1 MPAKPEVILGLGRK
15 FWETRI
21 FLTAA
26 ELDVFTHVAKKPMSA
41 REIADTLNVTLRG
54 ITLLLDALVPL
65 GLLEKKIDTY
75 YCPPDLAALLSKDS
89 PTSVIPML
97 MLNIGGWKQ
106 WSDLT
111 EIVRH
116 GPKKE
121 NQAILGGSESQNETF
136 IGAMHVLAYRM
147 AHGIIAVTNP
157 GKARKLLDIGGSTGS
172 YTVAFLE
179 SFKDM
184 RATLYELPP
193 VIKIAQKRFA
203 HSDVRDRITF
213 VEGDYFKDE
222 LPAGHDL
229 ALLSAI
235 IHLHSPEQNIEL
247 FRKVFRA
254 LEPGGRLVIRDD
266 VMSPDHTRPA
276 SGALFAVNMLVV
288 TPGGSTYSFEEI
300 KSSLETAGFVK
311 VNLIQPDE
319 NMNGLVEGFKP

>member
-1 MPAKPEVILGLGRK
+1 MPAKPEVILGLGRR
-15 FWETRI
+15 FWESRI

-26 ELDVFTHVAKKPMSA
+26 ELDVFTHTSKKPMSA
-41 REIADTLNVTLRG
+41 EETADTLNVTMRG
-54 ITLLLDALVPL
+54 ITILLDALAAL
-65 GLLEKKIDTY
+65 GMLEKKIDKY
-75 YCPPDLAALLSKDS
+75 FCPPDLAVLLSKDS

-97 MLNIGGWKQ
+97 MLNIGGWKR

-116 GPKKE
+116 GPQKSSH
-121 NQAILGGSESQNETF
+121 AVLDGSQSQNETF
-136 IGAMHVLAYRM
+136 IEAMHVLAYRM

-157 GKARKLLDIGGSTGS
+157 GKARKLLDIGGSSGS
-172 YTVAFLE
+172 YTLAFLE
-179 SFKDM
+179 VFKDM
-184 RATLYELPP
+184 RATLFELPP
-193 VIKIAQKRFA
+193 VIKIAQRRLAKT
-203 HSDVRDRITF
+203 DVLDRISF

-222 LPAGHDL
+222 LPPGHDL

-247 FRKVFRA
+247 FRKVYRA
-254 LEPGGRLVIRDD
+254 LEPGGRLVIRDH

-288 TPGGSTYSFEEI
+288 TPEGKTYSFEEI
-300 KSSLETAGFVK
+300 KSCLETAGFAK
-311 VNLIQPDE
+311 VNQVQPDE